1 MTSQKNAGGAENS
14 DKAQAGIA
22 PISPGAIPA
31 RAPSMSELVELKLL
45 CRDARYA
52 LEGVYAGIKTLN
64 LGDGFENAG
73 ETMDDAGRLLD
84 SISQF
89 CQRSMKRM
97 DEKKAG
103 RS

>member
-1 MTSQKNAGGAENS
+1 MTKQNS
-14 DKAQAGIA
+14 DKAQVGLA

-45 CRDARYA
+45 CRDARHA
-52 LEGVYAGIKTLN
+52 LEGVYGGIQTLN
-64 LGDGFENAG
+64 RGEGFETAG
-73 ETMDDAGRLLD
+73 DTMDDAGRLLD

-97 DEKKAG
+97 DEKKA
-103 RS
+103 RRP